1 MEDHLPSG
9 KLNFGNADP
18 AAFSS
23 TAGFG
28 SRFAVLWCGLS
39 RLGSLGQSTPR
50 SIVKVC
56 GLFESLR
63 FGVIPALRSFKQEV
77 RQLEQKAADIQSAEF

>member
-1 MEDHLPSG
+1 
-9 KLNFGNADP
+9 
-18 AAFSS
+18 
-23 TAGFG
+23 
-28 SRFAVLWCGLS
+28 
-39 RLGSLGQSTPR
+39 
-50 SIVKVC
+50 VC